1 MNERS
6 LVADISAGI
15 VRSCPG
21 TASDCSS
28 HPPVSNELCFNLL
41 IRLVFRKFA
50 WTERPWSRSKD
61 CEWGTAALVAP
72 RRRPS
77 LQPAINAADAVRWSK
92 IATYCRSGQF
102 GLAQCVSRD
111 LMKFHEISADVAMIR
126 WNLVPTCRVGLT
138 NCWIELKLCV
148 RRWTFTGT
156 RTASNA
162 DAATVD
168 WAKSVPR
175 CTRAP
180 TWSSANATTS
190 GNFYSPKIFTFTNFH
205 FPSTA
210 LQLKWIN
217 YFLKN

>member
-1 MNERS
+1 MSLNNCKFKLISNYFGKEFGIFQNFSVGGGWKRRHVHSTYRLWRS
-6 LVADISAGI
+6 ALKQMRPLDGFQSN
-15 VRSCPG
+15 RSRMCLWH
-21 TASDCSS
+21 TSSVECS
-28 HPPVSNELCFNLL
+28 
-41 IRLVFRKFA
+41 R
-50 WTERPWSRSKD
+50 
-61 CEWGTAALVAP
+61 
-72 RRRPS
+72 
-77 LQPAINAADAVRWSK
+77 
-92 IATYCRSGQF
+92 
-102 GLAQCVSRD
+102 LAQCVSRD
-111 LMKFHEISADVAMIR
+111 LMKFTEISADVAMIR
-126 WNLVPTCRVGLT
+126 WNLLPTCRVGLT

-190 GNFYSPKIFTFTNFH
+190 GNFYSPKIFTFTKFH